1 MTCGRSLKIDAYD
14 DYVKLVTMS
23 AIHWSFFQS
32 RTSNLEYLT
41 LAYDVSQRVAIAL
54 EVVLRGLQSSPELY
68 VERKGNFWSLAYQA
82 CNRLIEAIYL
92 RLLSQ
97 NINLTVTVNRSIVN
111 PRLACVTSRAYQD
124 LRDYLILRDS
134 SNIAEILLRVLNE

>member
-1 MTCGRSLKIDAYD
+1 MEHLR
-14 DYVKLVTMS
+14 
-23 AIHWSFFQS
+23 
-32 RTSNLEYLT
+32 

-92 RLLSQ
+92 SLLSQ
-97 NINLTVTVNRSIVN
+97 NINLREITEVKRSIVN